1 MTAFVKFDPWAAIAA
16 VRGEDK
22 PKTLAAHLKTENLDA
37 ENSPTGKLARPFVN
51 WVRPRPGRAAGS

>member
-22 PKTLAAHLKTENLDA
+22 PKTLA
-37 ENSPTGKLARPFVN
+37 GLATL
-51 WVRPRPGRAAGS
+51 AGGPPKN